1 MSQNPDIN
9 RKNEETRRINSRPEK
24 VRMARSYNQD
34 CILAYALD
42 ILGERWTLL
51 IARELLLGPRRFADL
66 HTGLP
71 GIGTNLLS
79 KRLKE
84 LETQQLIEIDGTGPN
99 RHQYRLTQMGEML
112 RPTIRSLMMWSI
124 KYYLSQPEASESN
137 EVSDLISS
145 NNLNSDSVALAVEL
159 FAPFVEPYEHD
170 YVAHLTVDGGQY
182 TLYYMG
188 HDLIARRG
196 QDAPASASLE
206 VSIEQA
212 MNAFRGDISRKSLR
226 ASIVSSGR
234 EEVVNHIIDC
244 FSREGKH
251 YREKHADKLTA

>member
-1 MSQNPDIN
+1 M
-9 RKNEETRRINSRPEK
+9 
-24 VRMARSYNQD
+24 
-34 CILAYALD
+34 AYALD

-51 IARELLLGPRRFADL
+51 IARELFLGPRRFADL

-84 LETQQLIEIDGTGPN
+84 LETQQLIEIDDTGPN

-112 RPTIRSLMMWSI
+112 RPSIRSLMMWSI
-124 KYYLSQPEASESN
+124 KYYLALPEAS

-159 FAPFVEPYEHD
+159 FAPSVERYEHD
-170 YVAHLTVDGGQY
+170 YAAHLTVDGNQY

-206 VSIEQA
+206 VTIEQA
-212 MNAFRGDISRKSLR
+212 MNAFRGDVSRKSLR
-226 ASIVSSGR
+226 ASIISSGR
-234 EEVVNHIIDC
+234 EDVVNHIIDC
-244 FSREGKH
+244 FSQEGKR
-251 YREKHADKLTA
+251 YQEKHAKKIRA